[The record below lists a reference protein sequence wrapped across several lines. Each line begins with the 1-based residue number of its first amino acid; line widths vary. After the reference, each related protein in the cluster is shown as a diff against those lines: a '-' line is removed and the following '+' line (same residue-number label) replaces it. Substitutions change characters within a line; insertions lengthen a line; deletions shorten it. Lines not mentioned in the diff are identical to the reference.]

1 LALKALRAPQHIFA
15 IETILNI
22 TAATSVEIFAALFAL
37 LALGAPALRSHVT
50 SVTRFPIVETLP

>member
-22 TAATSVEIFAALFAL
+22 TAATSVEIFAALLRLVGAGRPCTP
-37 LALGAPALRSHVT
+37 LARYVRNTISD
-50 SVTRFPIVETLP
+50 R